1 MVEAIWRYPLKSAQ
15 GESVSRAFFGPDGP
29 DGDRSWA
36 CISADQMVVS
46 AKHPRRWGRL
56 LHVIATLTD
65 SRQGDVVQLQIPGA
79 QPVTAGTAQADE
91 VLSGWLGA
99 QVRLTSEVPPGARLH
114 RLWPKEPGMIP
125 EWADAARGGDD
136 QVTEISGARPGGR
149 FVDFG
154 AVHIVTT
161 SALAEL
167 RREEATADVRR
178 FRPNLVLAL
187 DREPAPGD
195 TIRVGPEV
203 TLQVLIPTPRCAIPG
218 AAQPGLE
225 SSPDLLRTLSRRHRA
240 EIPGLGRAACFGTY
254 ARVLTPGTI
263 TLGDSATIAA

>member
-15 GESVSRAFFGPDGP
+15 GESVRRAFFGPDGP

-36 CISADQMVVS
+36 CISADGMVVS
-46 AKHPRRWGRL
+46 AKSPHRWGKL
-56 LHVIATLTD
+56 LQVIATLPVGG
-65 SRQGDVVQLQIPGA
+65 QGGVVQLQVPGA
-79 QPVTAGTAQADE
+79 EPLTAGTAQADE
-91 VLSGWLGA
+91 VLSGWLGER
-99 QVRLTSEVPPGARLH
+99 VRLTSEVPPGARLH
-114 RLWPKEPGMIP
+114 RLWPKEPGMMP
-125 EWADAARGGDD
+125 EWADAALAGAD

-161 SALAEL
+161 SELARL
-167 RREEATADVRR
+167 QREEATADVRR

-195 TIRVGPEV
+195 AIRVGAEV
-203 TLQVLIPTPRCAIPG
+203 TLQVLVPTPRCAIPG
-218 AAQPGLE
+218 AAQPGLDA
-225 SSPDLLRTLSRRHRA
+225 SPDLLRALSRHRT

-254 ARVLTPGTI
+254 ARVLSPGTI
-263 TLGDSATIAA
+263 TLGDPAAIAA